1 MLSSHNY
8 SLHPHS
14 GVLCTNVPHSSIKH
28 SIHFVVPVSLAE
40 KHEHSYYNFTFTI
53 THRSIINTYL
63 FVFQR

>member
-40 KHEHSYYNFTFTI
+40 KHEFLIITLHSQSHI
-53 THRSIINTYL
+53 
-63 FVFQR
+63 FQS

>member
-14 GVLCTNVPHSSIKH
+14 GVLCTFVPHSSIKH

-40 KHEHSYYNFTFTI
+40 KHEFLIITLHSQSHI
-53 THRSIINTYL
+53 
-63 FVFQR
+63 FQS